1 VGVSREH
8 NESKEEEMVGPIDRA
23 LTFAEN
29 VLYTVS
35 ALLLLAGAVAVLGE
49 IGYNLVHELDEG
61 VADAV
66 VHSLDGL
73 LLVFILLELLAAVRA
88 TMVEHRLVAEPFL
101 VAGIIASIKEIIVL
115 SLEAAEF
122 VGKEGE
128 GFRHA
133 MTGIGVLGGIVLLL
147 AVATFLVR
155 RKEREPEE
163 EEKGST
169 GEQLAAEPGKEQAAG
184 DGAAASPTEG
194 SSPAG

>member
-1 VGVSREH
+1 MSSDN
-8 NESKEEEMVGPIDRA
+8 NEAKEEEMVGPIDRA

-29 VLYTVS
+29 ALYTVS

-49 IGYNLVHELDEG
+49 IGYGLVQELDDG
-61 VADAV
+61 VATAV
-66 VHSLDGL
+66 THSLDGL

-115 SLEAAEF
+115 SLEAADF
-122 VGKEGE
+122 VGKPGE
-128 GFRHA
+128 GFGHA

-147 AVATFLVR
+147 SVATFLVR

-169 GEQLAAEPGKEQAAG
+169 GERLAGE
-184 DGAAASPTEG
+184 
-194 SSPAG
+194 PAG

>member
-1 VGVSREH
+1 MASEH